1 MPVGTLREDGATG
14 SPGAEAHCGPSIG
27 STVVDA
33 AGRVWRVS
41 RFGDLKAGDRIPDE
55 RGEPVVV
62 SRVYGEHVPESA
74 YEFQT
79 SLNGARGSFTA
90 GGNHLFYVETD
101 VDRDYHRTRV
111 RRARRAL
118 RGFRRSGELFDVW
131 AETATARPG
140 DLGDTALS
148 VAVADVASAEG
159 SDRSA
164 VADVLVRAAASIGHV
179 VETTIEDGSVVR
191 GYDSVALARQVLA
204 LASRRWARK
213 WPVVVGRVVDSAG
226 LADLLDCGAVVRLPS
241 PPGLVLAVG
250 GNDTGVVAV

>member
-1 MPVGTLREDGATG
+1 MPVGMPREDGAPG
-14 SPGAEAHCGPSIG
+14 SPGAEAPCGPPLG

-62 SRVYGEHVPESA
+62 SRVHGEHVPESA

-118 RGFRRSGELFDVW
+118 RGFRRSGELFGVW
-131 AETATARPG
+131 VEMATARPG
-140 DLGDTALS
+140 ELGDTALS
-148 VAVADVASAEG
+148 AAVADVASAEG
-159 SDRSA
+159 SDRGA

-191 GYDSVALARQVLA
+191 GYDSVVLARQVLA
-204 LASRRWARK
+204 LASRKWARR
-213 WPVVVGRVVDSAG
+213 WPVVVGRVVDAVG
-226 LADLLDCGAVVRLPS
+226 LADLLECGTAVRLPP
-241 PPGLVLAVG
+241 PPGLVLASG
-250 GNDTGVVAV
+250 GRG